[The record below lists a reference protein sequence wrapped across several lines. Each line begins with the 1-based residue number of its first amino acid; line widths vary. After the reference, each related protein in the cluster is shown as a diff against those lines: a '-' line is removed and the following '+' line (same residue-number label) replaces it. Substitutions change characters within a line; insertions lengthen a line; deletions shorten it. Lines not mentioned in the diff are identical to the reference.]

1 MREITKI
8 HAVSEH
14 SSLWKA
20 GQALRIESG
29 KLTRWARLGALVDDN
44 GQVWIKTGKPIKEL
58 AK

>member
-1 MREITKI
+1 MREIKNI
-8 HAVSEH
+8 HAVSKH

-20 GQALRIESG
+20 GQVLRIEPG
-29 KLTRWARLGALVDDN
+29 KLVRWARLEALVDDN

>member
-1 MREITKI
+1 MRKI
-8 HAVSEH
+8 KDIPAVSQH

-20 GQALRIESG
+20 GWELGIESG
-29 KLTRWARLGALVDDN
+29 KLKRWNDTGALVDDN